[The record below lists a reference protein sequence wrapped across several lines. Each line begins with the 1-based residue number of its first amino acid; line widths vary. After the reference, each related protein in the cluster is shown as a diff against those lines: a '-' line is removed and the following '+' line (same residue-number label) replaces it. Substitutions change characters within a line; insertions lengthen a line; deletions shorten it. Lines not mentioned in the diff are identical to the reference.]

1 MSQNTMTMK
10 MMIEQA
16 ENDLL
21 HTYNR
26 YQVPGFPVFHYPP
39 EFAQTHVH

>member
-26 YQVPGFPVFHYPP
+26 YQAVSAFSPSVTATSIMRTP
-39 EFAQTHVH
+39 

>member
-1 MSQNTMTMK
+1 MTMK

-21 HTYNR
+21 QLEQKQGQ
-26 YQVPGFPVFHYPP
+26 QVA
-39 EFAQTHVH
+39 AQLIVEQQRL